1 MIKRAL
7 VIGAT
12 GSFGGHMATAL
23 LDDGWRVKA
32 LMRDPVRLPPWLQGL
47 EVVSGDARQIE
58 DVRHAAAGV
67 EVIVYGANIPY
78 PRWHREA
85 LPLLEPSV
93 KVAEEQGLTLVF
105 PGNVYGYDPEDGPNF
120 GEETPF
126 RPVSRKGAIRQRMEQ
141 RLQQAS
147 THGAQILLLRA
158 GDFIGA
164 HAGSTWMHVLS
175 KKTDH
180 GYRLLR
186 PGPADLVHTWAN
198 LPDLA
203 RATCRLLQRRDRLPS
218 FAPFHFA
225 GYRVTFN
232 ELVEAMQ
239 AASGKQVKVWP
250 FPWCAVTLLA
260 PLIPFLREL
269 QEMRY
274 LWQQEVNLD
283 GTRLHDA
290 LNGELPYTPL
300 PEALAAAGIIQTR
313 SAHQAQGPADR

>member
-1 MIKRAL
+1 
-7 VIGAT
+7 
-12 GSFGGHMATAL
+12 
-23 LDDGWRVKA
+23 
-32 LMRDPVRLPPWLQGL
+32 
-47 EVVSGDARQIE
+47 
-58 DVRHAAAGV
+58 V
-67 EVIVYGANIPY
+67 EVIVYGANVPY

-93 KVAEEQGLTLVF
+93 QVAEEQGLTLVF
-105 PGNVYGYDPEDGPNF
+105 PGNVYGYDPNDGPDF
-120 GEETPF
+120 DEEAPF

-141 RLQQAS
+141 RLRLAS
-147 THGAQILLLRA
+147 TRGAQILLLRA

-175 KKTDH
+175 KTTDH

-186 PGPADLVHTWAN
+186 PGLADLVHTWAN

-203 RATCRLLQRRDRLPS
+203 CVVSRLLQRRDRLPA
-218 FAPFHFA
+218 FAPFHFE

-232 ELVEAMQ
+232 ELVAVIQ
-239 AASGKQVKVWP
+239 AASGKQVKVRP
-250 FPWCAVTLLA
+250 FPWWLVTLLA

-269 QEMRY
+269 KEMRY

-283 GTRLHDA
+283 GTRLREA
-290 LNGELPYTPL
+290 LDGEIPNTPL

-313 SAHQAQGPADR
+313 PAPQAQCRLMDDQ